1 MGGGGGAS
9 SACNT
14 ATPRKPHGLRRPG
27 APPGRAHL
35 HELPRGPVPDDGEP
49 PSAPPRDANPRGTH
63 PGPRG
68 HSLETPSHVGLCP
81 REHRKAEPADGDRAY
96 LRGPRYRADRTS
108 AESLKLT
115 KKVKTPVSVS
125 VFALAPGKPFS
136 NEK

>member
-1 MGGGGGAS
+1 MGGGRRRLRLRHRHAS
-9 SACNT
+9 QATRTPT
-14 ATPRKPHGLRRPG
+14 ARSPAGTGTPARAAQGSCAWRRR
-27 APPGRAHL
+27 APKCI
-35 HELPRGPVPDDGEP
+35 
-49 PSAPPRDANPRGTH
+49 PRDANPRGTH

-81 REHRKAEPADGDRAY
+81 REHKKAEPADGDRAY

-136 NEK
+136 SEK